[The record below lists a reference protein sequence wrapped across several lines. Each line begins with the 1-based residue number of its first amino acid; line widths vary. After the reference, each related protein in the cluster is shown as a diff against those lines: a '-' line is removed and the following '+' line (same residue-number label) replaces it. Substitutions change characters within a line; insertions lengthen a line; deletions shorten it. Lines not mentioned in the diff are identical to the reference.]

1 MGRTGRPTREPSA
14 DGSRD
19 LHRHGVASAELATR
33 LRHELVQWANDLRV
47 PLHTVQDVGLA
58 SYEAMANAVVH
69 AYPPGTAGV
78 VELDASLDPDALTV
92 TVTDHGRWRT
102 GEHSSGG
109 NGLPLIRGLPE
120 QTSIAPGEHGTTVS
134 MRWPT

>member
-1 MGRTGRPTREPSA
+1 MYRTGRPAWE
-14 DGSRD
+14 SRD

-33 LRHELVQWANDLRV
+33 LRRELVQWANDLRV
-47 PLHTVQDVGLA
+47 PTETVQDVELA

-69 AYPPGTAGV
+69 AYPPGTTGV
-78 VELDASLDPDALTV
+78 VELDARLAADALTV

-102 GEHSSGG
+102 GDHPSGG
-109 NGLPLIRGLPE
+109 HGLPLIRNLPAH
-120 QTSIAPGEHGTTVS
+120 TNIAPGEYGTTVS